1 MNPTCHQALYTACLE
16 PNPANRPDA
25 DEICSIVRSHN
36 EDMPEKCPL
45 DAQVAEYVTQRRK
58 ACDEHLTKTAVTIPG
73 SNNPRTSTTRVYTLA
88 SLPPLDSLVRLH
100 FTNKPFDMA
109 LYEIEDEEDN
119 I

>member
-1 MNPTCHQALYTACLE
+1 MYTACLE

-36 EDMPEKCPL
+36 EDMPDKFPL
-45 DAQVAEYVTQRRK
+45 GEQTIQYVRQRRK
-58 ACDEHLTKTAVTIPG
+58 DCDEHLAKTAITIPG

-88 SLPPLDSLVRLH
+88 SLPSTKGLVRLH

-109 LYEIEDEEDN
+109 LYEIEDDEDA